1 MAMDPAGSGLGN
13 MSALMELLGVTV
25 PTFILV
31 FSRTLGLLSQAPLFG
46 TTAKLLPNNGRLTLG
61 ILLSFVA
68 MSRLEAYPDIPNH
81 LLALVLLALREFTF
95 GAILGLAA
103 NLPFLGMQAAGEMSG
118 QQVGL
123 NAASVANP
131 FNKGAGGNAI
141 STLFNYVGLSVFVL
155 LGAHVHMLNA
165 FVQSFDLVPLGLF
178 SVSPRLTEQ
187 MVAITVGM
195 MGIIIQLAMPITIVV
210 IVNDVGIAY
219 MGKIAQQASSL
230 TQDFTTLGKPIAG
243 LLLLA
248 ILMPNVMSAASGYV
262 EKMVAELHRTVAA
275 AKPDRIPPAS
285 GQIPRFPRATPDPG
299 NGFGAPPLPGR

>member
-1 MAMDPAGSGLGN
+1 MAVDPAGSGLGN
-13 MSALMELLGVTV
+13 ASLLMELLGITV

-46 TTAKLLPNNGRLTLG
+46 TTAKLLPNNGRLALG
-61 ILLSFVA
+61 ILISFVV
-68 MSRLEAYPDIPNH
+68 MGRLQAYPDIPNH
-81 LLALVLLALREFTF
+81 LLALVLLALKEFTF

-141 STLFNYVGLSVFVL
+141 STLFNYIGLTVFVL
-155 LGAHVHMLNA
+155 LGAHMHMLNA
-165 FVQSFDLVPLGLF
+165 FAQSFDLVPLGLF
-178 SVSPRLTEQ
+178 TVSSALTEQ
-187 MVAITVGM
+187 MVSISVGM
-195 MGIIIQLAMPITIVV
+195 MGIIIQLALPITIVV

-243 LLLLA
+243 LFLLA
-248 ILMPNVMSAASGYV
+248 LMLPNLMSAAAGFT
-262 EKMVAELHRTVAA
+262 EQMVAELHRTVAA
-275 AKPDRIPPAS
+275 ARPQVIPPPRP
-285 GQIPRFPRATPDPG
+285 IPLPAPSPLG
-299 NGFGAPPLPGR
+299 NGFGAPPRPNR